1 MGSLFSK
8 VKKLFA
14 GKKRVRFL
22 CLGLDGAGKTT
33 FLTQLKSGEAPV
45 TIPTLGFNVE
55 DFTYKNLNIQMWD
68 IGGQHRIRKL
78 WHHYYENT
86 TALIYMVDSADPERM
101 EESAEE
107 LHAALEC
114 EHLAEVPVLILA
126 NKQDFLDAL
135 TGEQVAKGLRLQK
148 LSNPWYVQGTVAT
161 SGRGIYEGMEWLH
174 MQTK

>member
-1 MGSLFSK
+1 M
-8 VKKLFA
+8 
-14 GKKRVRFL
+14 
-22 CLGLDGAGKTT
+22 
-33 FLTQLKSGEAPV
+33 

-135 TGEQVAKGLRLQK
+135 TGEQVASSVSPPPPPPPPAHITSPPSSLHSLNWVRGGSTEGLRLQK